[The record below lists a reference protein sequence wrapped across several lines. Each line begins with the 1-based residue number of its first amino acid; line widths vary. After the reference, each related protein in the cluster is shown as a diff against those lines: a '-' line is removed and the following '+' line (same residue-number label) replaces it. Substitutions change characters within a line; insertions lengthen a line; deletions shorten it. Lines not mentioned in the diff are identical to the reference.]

1 MAQQQRRWQLPPSA
15 CLLVACLVLLLP
27 DPTTAFAPPL
37 NGNGLGRVTSP
48 SSYAPRTAM
57 SLPSSTRAR
66 LFVVA
71 GTPSSSLES
80 RRKEGNFDLEL
91 FSPAKVN
98 LFLRIIRRREDGYHE
113 LASLFQTVAFG
124 DTLLFKALPASAT
137 QDEFASSFTSLVT
150 DKSNLVLRAL
160 DLFRRKTGKTRHFQ
174 VYLEKRT
181 PVQAGLGGGSS
192 NAATTLFAANQLLG
206 CPASDKDLIEWSKE
220 LGSDI
225 TFFLSQGTAYCTG
238 RGEILEPVPALSPST
253 HLYIVKPPI
262 GLSTPAVFKALDLNA
277 LSKEDPRALLSAFTT
292 RLGKGEPVPPSLYV
306 NDLEPPAFQCIP
318 GLKTIKESLLSKGFA
333 AVMMSGSGTSIFAM
347 APPSLPASFDAAAF
361 AQEMDV
367 DVWATT
373 FTGRPENDPRAWYP
387 NPHA

>member
-1 MAQQQRRWQLPPSA
+1 MAQQQWHWHLPPLA
-15 CLLVACLVLLLP
+15 CLLVACLVVLLLP
-27 DPTTAFAPPL
+27 NPTTAFAPQL
-37 NGNGLGRVTSP
+37 NGLERATS
-48 SSYAPRTAM
+48 SSSFTSTTTAP
-57 SLPSSTRAR
+57 LPSSTRTC
-66 LFVVA
+66 LFAAVSTA
-71 GTPSSSLES
+71 SSSLES
-80 RRKEGNFDLEL
+80 RRKGGNFDLEL
-91 FSPAKVN
+91 FSPAKIN

-124 DTLLFKALPASAT
+124 DTLLFKALPVSAT

-160 DLFRRKTGKTRHFQ
+160 DLFRRKTGKTQHFQ

-192 NAATTLFAANQLLG
+192 NAATTLFAANKLLG
-206 CPASDKDLIEWSKE
+206 CPASDEDLIEWSKE

-292 RLGKGEPVPPSLYV
+292 RLGKGEPIPPSLYV

-318 GLKTIKESLLSKGFA
+318 RLKTIKDSLLSKGFTS
-333 AVMMSGSGTSIFAM
+333 VMMSGSGTSIFAM
-347 APPSLPASFDAAAF
+347 APPSLPPSFDAAAF
-361 AQEMDV
+361 AKEMDV

-373 FTGRPENDPRAWYP
+373 FTGRPKNDPKAWYP

>member
-1 MAQQQRRWQLPPSA
+1 MAQHQQQPRHRRLPSLA
-15 CLLVACLVLLLP
+15 CLLLACPAFLLLLLP
-27 DPTTAFAPPL
+27 SPTTAFAPL
-37 NGNGLGRVTSP
+37 NGLR
-48 SSYAPRTAM
+48 R
-57 SLPSSTRAR
+57 SSTSSSFTPTSTTR
-66 LFVVA
+66 LTA
-71 GTPSSSLES
+71 ASAASSSLKS
-80 RRKEGNFDLEL
+80 RRKEANFDLEL

-160 DLFRRKTGKTRHFQ
+160 DLFRRKTGKTQHFQ
-174 VYLEKRT
+174 VYLEKRI

-206 CPASDKDLIEWSKE
+206 CPASDEDLIEWSKE

-238 RGEILEPVPALSPST
+238 RGEILEPLPALSPST
-253 HLYIVKPPI
+253 HLYIVKPPV
-262 GLSTPAVFKALDLNA
+262 GLSTPAVFKVIDLNA
-277 LSKEDPRALLSAFTT
+277 LSKEDPRALLSSFTT
-292 RLGKGEPVPPSLYV
+292 LLGKGQPVPPSLYI

-318 GLKTIKESLLSKGFA
+318 LLKKIKDSLLSMGFTC
-333 AVMMSGSGTSIFAM
+333 VMMSGSGTSIFAM
-347 APPSLPASFDAAAF
+347 SPPSSLPSSPSFDAAAF
-361 AQEMDV
+361 AKEMEV
-367 DVWATT
+367 DVWGTT
-373 FTGRPENDPRAWYP
+373 FTGRPVNDPKAWYP
-387 NPHA
+387 NPHK